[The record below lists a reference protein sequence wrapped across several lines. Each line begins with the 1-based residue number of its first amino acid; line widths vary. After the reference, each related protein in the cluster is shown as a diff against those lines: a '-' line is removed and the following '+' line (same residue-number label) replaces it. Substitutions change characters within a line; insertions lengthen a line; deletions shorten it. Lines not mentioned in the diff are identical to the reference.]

1 LAEGDDAMISAMLH
15 NSATFRASNVRV
27 ADAFGDSSSVQ
38 AVQALMESE
47 STKNFDRGIGT
58 ASLTFFVPLLQ
69 AQLLTVQGRH
79 AEALDLFDGHLDH
92 AGEQGMER
100 MKSALF
106 AGRALCKL
114 RPGRIEQARHDIASA
129 LGSESEAC
137 DPDDRA
143 TMHALVAKMLGEL
156 GDSESA
162 IAHRKLAEA
171 HLAVHTA
178 AQQQLLEQIRLN
190 LPARPA
196 AFNAPVEGLP
206 PDAA

>member
-1 LAEGDDAMISAMLH
+1 
-15 NSATFRASNVRV
+15 
-27 ADAFGDSSSVQ
+27 
-38 AVQALMESE
+38 MEAE
-47 STKNFDRGIGT
+47 STKNFDFGIGT
-58 ASLTFFVPLLQ
+58 ASLTLFVPLLR
-69 AQLLTVQGRH
+69 AQLLTVQGRY
-79 AEALDLFDGHLDH
+79 AEALPLFDDNLDQ
-92 AGEQGMER
+92 ADEQGMGR
-100 MKSALF
+100 LKANF
-106 AGRALCKL
+106 FVDRALCKL
-114 RPGRIEQARHDIASA
+114 RLGQIDQARHDIASA

-143 TMHALVAKMLGEL
+143 TMHALVSKMLGEL

-171 HLAVHTA
+171 HLALHTA
-178 AQQQLLEQIRLN
+178 AQQQLLEQIRLK